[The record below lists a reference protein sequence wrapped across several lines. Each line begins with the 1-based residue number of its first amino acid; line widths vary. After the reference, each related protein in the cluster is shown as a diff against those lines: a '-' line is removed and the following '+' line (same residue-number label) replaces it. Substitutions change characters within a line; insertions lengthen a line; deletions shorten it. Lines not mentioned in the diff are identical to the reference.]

1 MHNPLFIAITAGLG
15 GMLGWGGAD
24 FFAKKT
30 IDRIGPITSL
40 VWAHLAG
47 TTIFVIVALAAL
59 LSGHSLR
66 MPGNA
71 SAWLALAGEGVLQ
84 MIVYWFAYQG
94 FEKGKVSV
102 MNPIFAS
109 YSGLVALFSMLFL
122 GDNFGLAVGIALVLI
137 FAGNIV
143 LNLDFAELR
152 ATKRVALT
160 PGVKEMTIAAVL
172 ASVWTI
178 LWDRYVGGRDALV
191 SALWMYAFM
200 TLAAFVLALL
210 TKTKLRGVKSDLWKF
225 LCLMGLGEALA
236 YLSISWGYGS
246 TSKTSIV
253 ALISGSFSV
262 PTLILAYLFLKER
275 ITRLQLISVMV
286 ILVGIVILSLS

>member
-1 MHNPLFIAITAGLG
+1 MYNALFIAVTAGLG
-15 GMLGWGGAD
+15 GMLGWGAAD

-47 TTIFVIVALAAL
+47 TSIFVIVALVAL
-59 LSGHSLR
+59 LTGHDLT
-66 MPGNA
+66 MPDTT

-109 YSGLVALFSMLFL
+109 YSGLVALFSILFL
-122 GDNFGLAVGIALVLI
+122 SDNFGIAVGVALVLI

-152 ATKRVALT
+152 TTRRVALT
-160 PGVKEMTIAAVL
+160 PGVKEMTVAAIL
-172 ASVWTI
+172 AAVWTI

-225 LCLMGLGEALA
+225 LILMGLGEAVA

-275 ITRLQLISVMV
+275 ITRLQLVSVMV
-286 ILVGIVILSLS
+286 ILAGIVVLSLS